1 MGNNSKTNVKKSK
14 YIPWKFKERLPLAL
28 LAAFALPFTIVIYG
42 VFEIYASNRAEFDFA
57 LTDVWVELLSVFGI
71 CFAVLATILLVLR
84 RRAFDIAFATVFWVT
99 VMAYMQGNF
108 LNFGVS
114 SLSGDGVGES
124 TVDVWLMVLNVAIWV
139 AAGVGCFLA
148 VLLVKN
154 REMVHLGAVILLV
167 MIIVMQ
173 LINFSVTSLT
183 TDVFKPKSE
192 QTDIV
197 ESDAQSESGDA
208 ESAGGAGQVNVGGD
222 KTDAESESDKE
233 TDKGTQSGGSSS
245 ASTEKDS
252 SSSAT
257 TSKGDGATTSK
268 GEGATTEADNIGEVE
283 LKNLVLTT
291 EDLYTVS
298 SKNNVIIIMVDRF
311 DALYAK
317 KMLAEDPEFF
327 DGLTGFTYYS
337 DNISK
342 YPRTYP
348 AVASMITG
356 IENDFSGTASEYFEN
371 AYQNS
376 DFLKLLKDNGYRINI
391 YGSKF
396 YTYRDAKELYGV
408 ADNISVSEGYKVVN
422 KATLVKNLI
431 SLSSYRY
438 VPLPAKAMY
447 SLSSDSFKGF
457 VQYDVVYPEYIVNDA
472 EFYANLK
479 ENGLSVRDDASTYSF
494 ICLSGCHPPY
504 HLDANGEYSEEK
516 TSLVEATTGT
526 FKIIYDYLDMLREL
540 GLYENST
547 IIITGDHANAV
558 SDTKYLDGV
567 RQTAIF
573 FKEKGK
579 SDEPLAYSS
588 AQVSQDNLIPSIVE
602 SEGLETDTD
611 FGDCYW
617 DIREGEDRVRKYLL
631 IRSLKD
637 DNGKHADVLVE
648 YKIDGYGGDFN
659 NWSITKETLIGYLY
673 K

>member
-57 LTDVWVELLSVFGI
+57 LTDVWVELLLVFGI
-71 CFAVLATILLVLR
+71 CFAVLATFLLVLR
-84 RRAFDIAFATVFWVT
+84 RRAFDIAFATVLWVT
-99 VMAYMQGNF
+99 VMAYLQGNF

-114 SLSGDGVGES
+114 SLSGDGIGES
-124 TVDVWLMVLNVAIWV
+124 TVDVLLMVLNVVIWV
-139 AAGVGCFLA
+139 AVGVGCFLA

-154 REMVHLGAVILLV
+154 REMVHLGAVVLLV

-197 ESDAQSESGDA
+197 ESGAQSESEDA
-208 ESAGGAGQVNVGGD
+208 DITDGSVQTNGGGD
-222 KTDAESESDKE
+222 KADGGVESD
-233 TDKGTQSGGSSS
+233 D
-245 ASTEKDS
+245 TENTTA
-252 SSSAT
+252 AT
-257 TSKGDGATTSK
+257 TSKNEESTDKT
-268 GEGATTEADNIGEVE
+268 DNRVEVN

-317 KMLAEDPEFF
+317 KMLGEDPEFF

-348 AVASMITG
+348 AVTSMITG

-376 DFLKLLKDNGYRINI
+376 DFLKLLKNNGYRINI

-408 ADNISVSEGYKVVN
+408 ADNISVSEGYKIVN

-447 SLSSDSFKGF
+447 SLSSNSFKGF
-457 VQYDVVYPEYIVNDA
+457 VEYDAVYPEYVVNDA

-494 ICLSGCHPPY
+494 ICLSGCHSPY

-516 TSLVEATTGT
+516 TSLVEATKGT

-540 GLYENST
+540 GLYEDST

-588 AQVSQDNLIPSIVE
+588 SQVSQDNLIPSIVE
-602 SEGLETDTD
+602 SEGLETDID

-617 DIREGEDRVRKYLL
+617 DIPEGEDRVRKYLL

-637 DNGKHADVLVE
+637 ENGNRADMLVE
-648 YKIDGYGGDFN
+648 YKINGFGGDFD
-659 NWSITKETLIGYLY
+659 NWSIAKETLIGYLY